1 MYFSIIGLAYR
12 RRASEMS
19 TSWVQRKWDIC
30 QRGSDN
36 IILNMVDIKNI
47 YSLTVESYV
56 LFGGDF

>member
-1 MYFSIIGLAYR
+1 
-12 RRASEMS
+12 MS

-36 IILNMVDIKNI
+36 IILNVVDIKNI
-47 YSLTVESYV
+47 YRLKVESYV

>member
-1 MYFSIIGLAYR
+1 
-12 RRASEMS
+12 MS

>member
-1 MYFSIIGLAYR
+1 
-12 RRASEMS
+12 MS

-36 IILNMVDIKNI
+36 IILNVVDIKNI
-47 YSLTVESYV
+47 YSLKVESYV